1 MNSRML
7 VVMSAIVLA
16 ACGGGGGGDD
26 EMTVPKG
33 PVSLAAK
40 ADVLRELYN
49 VAGVTIDAGIT
60 AKSARLLPLVQAKA
74 STRED
79 CADSGSVRYED
90 NPGSHVF
97 GYFGGVSKNLTIYT
111 DTYSGCR
118 EDNLTLNGVIETGT
132 SDGYLFSL
140 IGGDSGYVETYS
152 ADGFTSLTAI
162 TGLVESLSTEASQ
175 DLRTQNFQFAYSETG
190 GYSARAE
197 FGVDEIFVNVT
208 DAAGAQSFDGD
219 YAYVSSDCS
228 GGLVA
233 VATTDPLTYNGGAIN
248 GGALA
253 FTSGSASAS
262 ITFGLDGG
270 ATLQLPGGVSATA
283 TPAEVSAA
291 LSTNPC

>member
-1 MNSRML
+1 M
-7 VVMSAIVLA
+7 
-16 ACGGGGGGDD
+16 
-26 EMTVPKG
+26 
-33 PVSLAAK
+33 
-40 ADVLRELYN
+40 
-49 VAGVTIDAGIT
+49 
-60 AKSARLLPLVQAKA
+60 
-74 STRED
+74 
-79 CADSGSVRYED
+79 RYED

-97 GYFGGVSKNLTIYT
+97 GYFGDVSRNLTIYT

-118 EDNLTLNGVIETGT
+118 EDNLTRNGVIESGT
-132 SDGYLFSL
+132 SDDGYLFYL
-140 IGGDSGYVETYS
+140 VGGDRGYAETYS

-162 TGLVESLSTEASQ
+162 TGLVESLGTEASQ
-175 DLRTQNFQFAYSETG
+175 DLRTQNFRFAYSETG
-190 GYSARAE
+190 GYSASVE

-219 YAYVSSDCS
+219 YAYTSSNCS